1 MIFTVEEVNLVKAFD
16 HTTRMMAIFDMKS
29 SIPTIENE
37 ELRELCEK
45 TLQKVSDMTDD
56 EFAAIDFT
64 VYEEGDADE

>member
-1 MIFTVEEVNLVKAFD
+1 MIFTVEEVNLVSAFD
-16 HTTRMMAIFDMKS
+16 HATRRMAIFDMKS

-37 ELRELCEK
+37 ELKGLCEK
-45 TLQKVSDMTDD
+45 ALQKVSGMTDD